1 VTTIA
6 QVTARRASRSISSRP
21 TSGDAALDHVFMNRP
36 TRLFIGAFAFAGALG
51 LAGLLAFA
59 WTGVSARNAPSAFEA
74 WAARS
79 ARHLLIPASARAA
92 ATPLAASPELLE
104 RAKDHFADHCALC
117 HGYDGHG
124 DTPIGRGLHPRV
136 PDLTL
141 AATQDLPDG
150 ELFWII
156 EHGVK
161 LTGMPAFGEESPDD
175 DDHAW
180 QLVLWIRRLPALTPE
195 EIEAIERE
203 HGPAAQAHHH
213 ER

>member
-1 VTTIA
+1 MPTRSATTNLRFIGPSVGWSARRAATLLTPIRLGGRCVTRRSCQLVTTIA

-79 ARHLLIPASARAA
+79 ARHLLIPASARVA

-104 RAKDHFADHCALC
+104 RAE
-117 HGYDGHG
+117 GH
-124 DTPIGRGLHPRV
+124 
-136 PDLTL
+136 L
-141 AATQDLPDG
+141 AAHRPPRHRADG
-150 ELFWII
+150 
-156 EHGVK
+156 
-161 LTGMPAFGEESPDD
+161 P
-175 DDHAW
+175 
-180 QLVLWIRRLPALTPE
+180 R
-195 EIEAIERE
+195 
-203 HGPAAQAHHH
+203 
-213 ER
+213 